1 MAFGFFKEYWMLIN
15 KHSLHIITIIFYVY
29 QGGMCASPSVN
40 ILQNMVN
47 STYEQCCAMYISNFS
62 RVKYQRKSYL
72 NFMVNVLS
80 LSVNLLF
87 KLFFLPKVDLPSLF
101 EVLVTKIIKIQY
113 FLHLRFE
120 NYGTDSNKS

>member
-1 MAFGFFKEYWMLIN
+1 
-15 KHSLHIITIIFYVY
+15 
-29 QGGMCASPSVN
+29 
-40 ILQNMVN
+40 
-47 STYEQCCAMYISNFS
+47 
-62 RVKYQRKSYL
+62 
-72 NFMVNVLS
+72 MVNVLS